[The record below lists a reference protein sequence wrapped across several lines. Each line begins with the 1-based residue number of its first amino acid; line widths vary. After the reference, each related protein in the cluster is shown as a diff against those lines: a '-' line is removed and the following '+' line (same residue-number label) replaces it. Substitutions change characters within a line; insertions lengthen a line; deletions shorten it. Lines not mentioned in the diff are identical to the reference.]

1 MNVVGKI
8 SLGLTA
14 AALLGP
20 VARAQDL
27 ATADQ
32 PAATSDQPYATIV
45 ARNIFA
51 LLPIPPPPPPNTAP
65 TDPPPKI
72 TANGITSILG
82 QLQALFKVA
91 IPGRGNQPAREQSYM
106 LSEGERQDEI
116 EVTKIDEATATITFD
131 NHGTIQ
137 EIPLVAAKDSGPG
150 PGMGGPARNPFAP
163 GGPNGFPMGR
173 RPGGFAG
180 VGAPGN
186 IPAPMPRNTPAGN
199 PNSGGNGNAPLSAA
213 DIAAQG
219 SAGLTPEEQAILT
232 EAERARLMSME
243 DDAAAGNAPAP
254 SVKDGYY
261 PPIMLP
267 PTRYSPPEV
276 RDAVGG
282 GPPNP
287 SSLTP

>member
-20 VARAQDL
+20 VARAQEL

-51 LLPIPPPPPPNTAP
+51 LLPIPPPPPPNAPP

-106 LSEGERQDEI
+106 LCEGERQDEI

-186 IPAPMPRNTPAGN
+186 IPAPMPQAASAN
-199 PNSGGNGNAPLSAA
+199 NGNAPLSAA

-219 SAGLTPEEQAILT
+219 SAGLTPEANAVLMEV
-232 EAERARLMSME
+232 ERARLLSME
-243 DDAAAGNAPAP
+243 DDAVNGTGPMPGPKQN
-254 SVKDGYY
+254 YY
-261 PPIMLP
+261 PPAMIP
-267 PTRYSPPEV
+267 PTPFTPKNAQGGDGGSPPM
-276 RDAVGG
+276 
-282 GPPNP
+282 PP
-287 SSLTP
+287 

>member
-106 LSEGERQDEI
+106 LCEGERQDEI

-186 IPAPMPRNTPAGN
+186 IPAPMPNNNPAANAANPAMMDGAAAPPPNTQP
-199 PNSGGNGNAPLSAA
+199 
-213 DIAAQG
+213 G
-219 SAGLTPEEQAILT
+219 SDLTPEEQAILI
-232 EAERARLMSME
+232 EAGRAQLETSE
-243 DDAAAGNAPAP
+243 KPAYNP
-254 SVKDGYY
+254 AL
-261 PPIMLP
+261 LP
-267 PTRYSPPEV
+267 PTY
-276 RDAVGG
+276 
-282 GPPNP
+282 
-287 SSLTP
+287 LTPKGNSARGNGADLPP